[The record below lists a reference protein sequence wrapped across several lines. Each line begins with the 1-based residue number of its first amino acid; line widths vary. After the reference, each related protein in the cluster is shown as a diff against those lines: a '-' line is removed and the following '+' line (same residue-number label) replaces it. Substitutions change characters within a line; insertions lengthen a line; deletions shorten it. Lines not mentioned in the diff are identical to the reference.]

1 MKEKKKVSRGRRAG
15 YTESVPLLGCRVGH
29 APRATLGHTEVLL
42 SWRSRLARGTLR
54 VGSVGRGVIRTIIGT
69 VFSDGAPATANARV
83 HDTFTHKRKMV
94 SLFETLLT

>member
-1 MKEKKKVSRGRRAG
+1 MKEKKKGEPRQKGR
-15 YTESVPLLGCRVGH
+15 VHRVCAAARVQGG
-29 APRATLGHTEVLL
+29 PRATLGHTEVLL

-54 VGSVGRGVIRTIIGT
+54 VGSVGRGVIRTIVGT